1 MCKKLNVF
9 LGRYVVTFLRLV
21 LAAVI
26 IGLISY
32 MTVYDKSETLWQFI
46 WQSMFIF
53 LLTAVV
59 YAIIAFDKNDV
70 KLGIQ
75 YIKQNLK

>member
-1 MCKKLNVF
+1 MF

>member
-1 MCKKLNVF
+1 MQKAKCF

>member
-1 MCKKLNVF
+1 
-9 LGRYVVTFLRLV
+9 VVTFLRLV

>member
-1 MCKKLNVF
+1 M
-9 LGRYVVTFLRLV
+9 VTFLRLV

>member
-53 LLTAVV
+53 LRQLWSMQ
-59 YAIIAFDKNDV
+59 
-70 KLGIQ
+70 L
-75 YIKQNLK
+75 

>member
-1 MCKKLNVF
+1 MFF